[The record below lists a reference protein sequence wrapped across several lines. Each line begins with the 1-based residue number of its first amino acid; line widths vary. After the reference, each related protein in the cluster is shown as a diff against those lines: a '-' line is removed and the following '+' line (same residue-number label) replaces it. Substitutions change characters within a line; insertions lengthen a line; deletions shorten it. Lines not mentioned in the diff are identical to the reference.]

1 MKCMCHSGLSPFEA
15 DENHSSIW
23 EKMKDRFFFNLLN
36 VALNQIPTAKKRFAS
51 MEEK

>member
-1 MKCMCHSGLSPFEA
+1 MCYSGLSFLEA

-23 EKMKDRFFFNLLN
+23 EKMKDRYFLNLLN
-36 VALNQIPTAKKRFAS
+36 VALNQIPTANKRFES